1 MLNFTTRQLGRI
13 AGQSAA
19 PLVKELSAG
28 LRSGATSSK
37 AQVCAV
43 IAASCLSTEA
53 APTSQ
58 VKPGSSSSVHATCCG
73 FPKEFIGRNSCVLE
87 HGVFGEDAC
96 FISKFKNV
104 HVAGVADGVG
114 GWRKYGIDP
123 SIFSSRLM
131 KHCAEIVEAGT
142 FDPTRPDLIIAQ
154 AFTNLAEA
162 PRPIGSSTACV
173 VVVHQNVLYTANLGD
188 SGFLVCRN
196 GKIIHK
202 SQEQTHY
209 FNAPFQLTLLP
220 ETMETEGFIIDT
232 PESSDMHA
240 IELQKGDVVLLA
252 TDGLWDN
259 VPEPVIA
266 EALREATSTN
276 IQAVCNTVALI
287 ARRLSH
293 DNTHKS
299 PFAQK
304 AGEYGIATSGGKP
317 DDITLVLLYIN

>member
-1 MLNFTTRQLGRI
+1 MLSFTTRQLGRI

-19 PLVKELSAG
+19 PLVKELTASLRPTAG
-28 LRSGATSSK
+28 K
-37 AQVCAV
+37 AQLCAV
-43 IAASCLSTEA
+43 ISAGCLSREA
-53 APTSQ
+53 SSSAQ
-58 VKPGSSSSVHATCCG
+58 VKTSNSVQATCCG
-73 FPKEFIGRNSCVLE
+73 FPKELIGGPSCVLD

-96 FISKFKNV
+96 FISKYKSI

-123 SIFSSRLM
+123 SEFSSRLM
-131 KHCAEIVEAGT
+131 KHCADIVKAGQ

-154 AFTNLAEA
+154 AFTNLSEA

-173 VVVHQNVLYTANLGD
+173 VVVHQNVLYSANLGD
-188 SGFLVCRN
+188 SGFLIYRQ
-196 GKIIHK
+196 GKILHK

-220 ETMETEGFIIDT
+220 ESCENEGFITDG
-232 PESSDMHA
+232 PESSDMQKV
-240 IELQKGDVVLLA
+240 ELESGDVVLLA

-259 VPEPVIA
+259 VPEKVITDV
-266 EALREATSTN
+266 LKHVDSTN
-276 IQAVCNTVALI
+276 IQQICNTVALI

-293 DNTHKS
+293 DDQHKS
-299 PFAQK
+299 PFALK